1 MNIKKYLLA
10 GGVMFIALAFMGT
23 IAAEENTSNGDAR
36 KRVLSHGEEE
46 INKAIA
52 LGCKIARET
61 KNLTALNCPKN
72 VAESLSLSED
82 IKVFAM
88 ENGNTR
94 FNAASASSNK
104 QIGADI
110 VHVSGNTGSGRKVA
124 VLDTGYN
131 YNHPELSSSY
141 LGGKDFANSDNDPMD
156 DNGHGS
162 HVAGIITA
170 DGVNSSAKGTAPG
183 AGIIAGKVLSGNGSG
198 YFSDVVAGIYWSIDG
213 EDGVYGTSDDP
224 GVDAIN
230 LSLGTGSPYLYRGS
244 CNNVMPD
251 MTNAIKY
258 AVEHNVVVAVASGNS
273 GKAGVSLPGC
283 ISYATTVGAV
293 DGSNK
298 VASFSGRG
306 SALDI
311 TAPGVGIYSTVLGSS
326 YANFSG
332 TSMSTP
338 IIAGVVALIKNVHS
352 FYTQAQVEDKLFTPA
367 KDLGKLGKDN
377 DYGWGRV
384 QANEAVK

>member
-1 MNIKKYLLA
+1 
-10 GGVMFIALAFMGT
+10 
-23 IAAEENTSNGDAR
+23 
-36 KRVLSHGEEE
+36 
-46 INKAIA
+46 
-52 LGCKIARET
+52 
-61 KNLTALNCPKN
+61 
-72 VAESLSLSED
+72 
-82 IKVFAM
+82 
-88 ENGNTR
+88 
-94 FNAASASSNK
+94 
-104 QIGADI
+104 
-110 VHVSGNTGSGRKVA
+110 
-124 VLDTGYN
+124 
-131 YNHPELSSSY
+131 
-141 LGGKDFANSDNDPMD
+141 
-156 DNGHGS
+156 
-162 HVAGIITA
+162 
-170 DGVNSSAKGTAPG
+170 
-183 AGIIAGKVLSGNGSG
+183 
-198 YFSDVVAGIYWSIDG
+198 
-213 EDGVYGTSDDP
+213 
-224 GVDAIN
+224 
-230 LSLGTGSPYLYRGS
+230 
-244 CNNVMPD
+244 MPD

-352 FYTQAQVEDKLFTPA
+352 FYTQAQVEDKLFTTA